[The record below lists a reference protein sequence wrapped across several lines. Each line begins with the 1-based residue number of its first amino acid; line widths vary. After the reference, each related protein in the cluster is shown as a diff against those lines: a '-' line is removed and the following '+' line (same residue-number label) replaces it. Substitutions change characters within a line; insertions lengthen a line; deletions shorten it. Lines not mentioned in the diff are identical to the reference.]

1 MANTKPK
8 QDTKTRI
15 NIRNCVFGFRC
26 AQNWEAMKETSRD
39 GVRFC
44 DECGKDVYWI
54 TNKESLMEAI
64 SLNRCIAIEVPREQ
78 GTPREQAREIMV
90 GMRVSYEE
98 KHGKPEPNAAYR
110 ERLRDKKIT

>member
-1 MANTKPK
+1 MANTKPNQVTNIK
-8 QDTKTRI
+8 I

-26 AQNWEAMKETSRD
+26 AQNWDAMKETSRD

-44 DECGKDVYWI
+44 EECGKDVYWI
-54 TNKESLMEAI
+54 TDKESLMEAI
-64 SLNRCIAIEVPREQ
+64 TLNRCVAIEVIREQ
-78 GTPREQAREIMV
+78 QATGEQDRQIMV

-98 KHGKPEPNAAYR
+98 KHGEPEPNAAYR

>member
-1 MANTKPK
+1 MTNPESK
-8 QDTKTRI
+8 QDTNTRI

-26 AQNWEAMKETSRD
+26 AQDWDAMKDTSRD

-44 DECGKDVYWI
+44 EECGKDVYWI

-64 SLNRCIAIEVPREQ
+64 TLNRCIAIEVIREQ
-78 GTPREQAREIMV
+78 QATREQDREIMV

-98 KHGKPEPNAAYR
+98 KHGEPEPNAAYR
-110 ERLRDKKIT
+110 ERLREKKIT

>member
-1 MANTKPK
+1 MANTKPNQVTNIK
-8 QDTKTRI
+8 I

-26 AQNWEAMKETSRD
+26 AQNWDAMKETSRD

-44 DECGKDVYWI
+44 EECGKDVYWI
-54 TNKESLMEAI
+54 TDKESLMEAI
-64 SLNRCIAIEVPREQ
+64 TMNRCVAIEVLREQ
-78 GTPREQAREIMV
+78 QATREQDREIMV

-98 KHGKPEPNAAYR
+98 KHGEPEPNAAYR